1 MDLNSYQDEARRTD
15 RVPSTRGGTLDNSL
29 VVPLLGL
36 AGEAG
41 GLLSEYKKFL
51 RDGAAH
57 QLFKER
63 VSEELGDILWYLANV
78 ATKFGLDLNSVAR
91 ENLRKINDRWQ
102 VPPGDTPP
110 LFKGGYNFDAAFPE
124 DQRFPRQMEVELR

>member
-1 MDLNSYQDEARRTD
+1 MDLNRYQEEARLTD
-15 RVPSTRGGTLDNSL
+15 RVPSTGAGTLDISL
-29 VVPLLGL
+29 MVPLLGL

-78 ATKFGLDLNSVAR
+78 ATKFGLDLNSIAG
-91 ENLRKINDRWQ
+91 ENLRKIKDR
-102 VPPGDTPP
+102 
-110 LFKGGYNFDAAFPE
+110 
-124 DQRFPRQMEVELR
+124 